1 MARHDVNR
9 TGDRSRRPDHGRERM
24 RFNFL
29 SDRRLRFLVYTI
41 ALVVGVFLFV
51 MFELPALFG
60 MAFIAWWA
68 VWSLQRDA
76 ADLYYELY
84 DINEMLAASATGDTG
99 KEDTGR

>member
-1 MARHDVNR
+1 MAPHDVDP
-9 TGDRSRRPDHGRERM
+9 TGSRSHRPDHGRDRM

-29 SDRRLRFLVYTI
+29 SDRRLRFLVHTI

-60 MAFIAWWA
+60 MAFIAWWV
-68 VWSLQRDA
+68 VWSLQRES

-84 DINEMLAASATGDTG
+84 DINELLGAGAMKDTG
-99 KEDTGR
+99 KDGRKS